1 MPKISVIICTYNR
14 AALLERAVASVL
26 MQTEADFELLIVD
39 DASIDETEKI
49 VEAWLVKDKR
59 IKYFKNDHNLGIAK
73 SRNYGVSL
81 AQGEFIAM
89 LDSDD
94 YWLAPDKL
102 AQQVAYLESNLNLGL
117 IGTAIRLET
126 KSGKILKN
134 DIYAGD
140 DAVIRKLMLW
150 KNQFAQSSVLFRK
163 VAFIKVGGYDVN
175 LEIGE
180 DYDLWLKIGRDYQL
194 ANLTTILTAYLFNQQ
209 GITKQKRFR
218 TILATDRIVRRYRED
233 YPGYL
238 RARFKTVLRLVRVV

>member
-1 MPKISVIICTYNR
+1 MPKISVIICTYNCANLLNR
-14 AALLERAVASVL
+14 AMASVL
-26 MQTEADFELLIVD
+26 AQVGVDFELLIID
-39 DASIDETEKI
+39 DASVDETEKI
-49 VEAWLVKDKR
+49 VEAWLLKDKR

-94 YWLAPDKL
+94 YWLVPDKL
-102 AQQVAYLESNLNLGL
+102 AQQAAYLEYHPLVGL

-126 KSGKILKN
+126 ESGAILKN

-140 DAVIRKLMLW
+140 DAAIRQLMLW
-150 KNQFAQSSVLFRK
+150 KNQFAQSSVLFRQT
-163 VAFIKVGGYDVN
+163 AFIKAGGYDVN

-194 ANLTTILTAYLFNQQ
+194 ANLTAPLTAYLVNQQ
-209 GITKQKRFR
+209 GITKQKRLL
-218 TILATDRIVRRYRED
+218 TILATDRIIRRYRKD

-238 RARFKTVLRLVRVV
+238 KARLKTILRLIRVR